1 MSMQR
6 EKDCCR
12 SRSRQ
17 PFDFAW
23 FIQSLATSATT
34 KQLLSKVWRLRLR
47 QNNCYPESGDFG
59 YEKTTAVQ
67 SLATSATNIRESYSR
82 PNARRNTIRRGG
94 FSLLEVMLATAMLA
108 ASAMVLSSLLGLG
121 AKFGSRAEA
130 RTESLSQ
137 AQSLLAE
144 FLAMPGEEDELESER
159 TGLLN
164 STPPRSFRIRVVEVS
179 PTGGNSADS
188 SSSSTTSS
196 LASPALSNDSGYG
209 DGSLG
214 TATAG
219 APQPSRLVLVTV
231 EVFET
236 ADADAETTQAPLTQ
250 LSQLVR
256 MPAVEEP

>member
-1 MSMQR
+1 MSKPS

-12 SRSRQ
+12 
-17 PFDFAW
+17 
-23 FIQSLATSATT
+23 
-34 KQLLSKVWRLRLR
+34 
-47 QNNCYPESGDFG
+47 C
-59 YEKTTAVQ
+59 
-67 SLATSATNIRESYSR
+67 
-82 PNARRNTIRRGG
+82 RRGG

-121 AKFGSRAEA
+121 AKYGSRAEA

-137 AQSLLAE
+137 AQSLLSE
-144 FLAMPGEEDELESER
+144 FLAMPGEEDEVETER

-164 STPPRSFRIRVVEVS
+164 STPPRSFRIRAVEVS
-179 PTGGNSADS
+179 PTGGDS
-188 SSSSTTSS
+188 VDSVGGSTAPSMAT
-196 LASPALSNDSGYG
+196 PAMPNDSGYG
-209 DGSLG
+209 ESSMGSNS
-214 TATAG
+214 AG

-256 MPAVEEP
+256 MPAVDKP